1 MTDLPNPN
9 LKPKPFALPEYA
21 RAQFKFVHEGVRRLM
36 EAKDEVWAS
45 LQRRPPTEAVPVTQN
60 TMPGGGVIQNQPVT
74 SKTKFIFKFEDIR
87 LCDTAALAAQ
97 MDSAA
102 DQQLSVVMPHF
113 FEVLRRTSE
122 AAGTAIDAGG
132 KPFSFETWVEML
144 EESDLAEAVVEKS
157 SFWARLRFRRQEDA
171 GIRFPVAQ
179 SQRIMADLTR
189 DAGKAPGR
197 GVFRCG
203 NLPATF
209 PLKRISGRSALA
221 VAVHQPAGVIDRR
234 GDFEFRKNLLAQGG
248 GSRFAVAIG
257 LMLHSQSIDVLLNAG
272 FISVSAEKFLH
283 LPASIGKERLIDE
296 VDRSRSAFDIQQ
308 NRANRACVRG
318 NRQR

>member
-132 KPFSFETWVEML
+132 KPFSFETWLEML
-144 EESDLAEAVVEKS
+144 ERIDFDFDDQGNPDLPTLIMHPDQAKQLQALPPPTVEE
-157 SFWARLRFRRQEDA
+157 LRA
-171 GIRFPVAQ
+171 L
-179 SQRIMADLTR
+179 ADL
-189 DAGKAPGR
+189 
-197 GVFRCG
+197 
-203 NLPATF
+203 
-209 PLKRISGRSALA
+209 
-221 VAVHQPAGVIDRR
+221 IDRKR
-234 GDFEFRKNLLAQGG
+234 GEHHARK
-248 GSRFAVAIG
+248 RHRK
-257 LMLHSQSIDVLLNAG
+257 LH
-272 FISVSAEKFLH
+272 
-283 LPASIGKERLIDE
+283 
-296 VDRSRSAFDIQQ
+296 
-308 NRANRACVRG
+308 
-318 NRQR
+318 